1 MRRAKAFLSK
11 IVTGAFAQTMTLR
24 LVQRRLEVGALS
36 TFLELGTLSRFDAL
50 TLRLRPNPPT
60 PKHSHTRARAHARFC
75 YGDGDSVSTV
85 SPHRVAL
92 VFTFQ
97 FFRFKIMLTCAHFG

>member
-36 TFLELGTLSRFDAL
+36 TFLELGTLSRFEASYFKTPTTPPHTL
-50 TLRLRPNPPT
+50 T
-60 PKHSHTRARAHARFC
+60 HTRARTPAFVMAM
-75 YGDGDSVSTV
+75 
-85 SPHRVAL
+85 AI
-92 VFTFQ
+92 VFQ
-97 FFRFKIMLTCAHFG
+97 QCPLTELL

>member
-36 TFLELGTLSRFDAL
+36 TFLELGTLSRFEAL
-50 TLRLRPNPPT
+50 TLRLRPPPHT
-60 PKHSHTRARAHARFC
+60 HTHTLTRARTPAFVMAM
-75 YGDGDSVSTV
+75 
-85 SPHRVAL
+85 AI
-92 VFTFQ
+92 VFQ
-97 FFRFKIMLTCAHFG
+97 QCPLTELL

>member
-36 TFLELGTLSRFDAL
+36 TFLELGTLSRFEASYFKTPTTPPTL
-50 TLRLRPNPPT
+50 TLT
-60 PKHSHTRARAHARFC
+60 HARAHARFC

-97 FFRFKIMLTCAHFG
+97 FRFKIMLTCAHFG